1 MLQEIPEQE
10 TIKTVLFHGTA
21 LWESFKQW
29 GEVLQTYNGEVKTRS
44 EDVVTNYL
52 GYWTDNGAYY
62 YYNPL
67 PNKTYKV
74 VTSIMHTLEL
84 VVYNFHRIQ

>member
-21 LWESFKQW
+21 LWETFKQW

-62 YYNPL
+62 YYNPF
-67 PNKTYKV
+67 PNKTYEV